1 MKTVKASPL
10 VATTWWLLGLALALA
25 GSLAN
30 QTWQLLTVSVLSL
43 VLAAMFGPVANKW
56 QSIRL
61 YLYLSGFI
69 LLVRVLFRVLF
80 SGNGTDLGYGQ
91 AGHVLLNLPTVTF
104 TVLGQSVHLLGPV
117 TVATLNT
124 AITDGLRLC
133 AIVLGVAMANIVA
146 NPRKLLRSTP
156 SALYEVATAAAVAI
170 SLAPQLVASI
180 NRVRQARELRG
191 GTPKG
196 LGGLGGVVIPVL
208 EDTIQRSLDLAAS
221 MDSRGFGRRGR
232 MPKSAVLTSRISSV
246 LAILVLGFAT
256 YLLLTSASSLWFAL
270 TLFGLGI
277 ALLALTFRV
286 ASAFRVRSRLALE
299 ERTWLDYAVIAIS
312 IVLVIWLAVGQVKL

>member
-1 MKTVKASPL
+1 VKSKNESPL
-10 VATTWWLLGLALALA
+10 VSTTWWLLGLALAVC
-25 GSLAN
+25 GSLAS
-30 QTWQLLTVSVLSL
+30 QSWQLLAGCAISL
-43 VLAAMFGPVANKW
+43 ALAAVFGPVANKW

-61 YLYLSGFI
+61 YLVLSGFI
-69 LLVRVLFRVLF
+69 LAVRVLFRVLF
-80 SGNGTDLGYGQ
+80 SGNGTYLYIGQ
-91 AGHVLLNLPTVTF
+91 AGDLILNLPTVTF
-104 TVLGQSVHLLGPV
+104 TVLRQSVHLLGPV
-117 TVATLNT
+117 TAATLST
-124 AITDGLRLC
+124 AINDGLRLC

-180 NRVRQARELRG
+180 DRVRKARELRG

-196 LGGLGGVVIPVL
+196 LGGLGGVLIPVL

-221 MDSRGFGRRGR
+221 MDSRGFGRQGR
-232 MPKSAVLTSRISSV
+232 MPKSAVVTARISSV

-256 YLLLTSASSLWFAL
+256 YLLLTSGSSLWFAL
-270 TLFGLGI
+270 VLFGLGI

-286 ASAFRVRSRLALE
+286 ASAFRVRSRLE
-299 ERTWLDYAVIAIS
+299 IEKRTWLDFAVIAMS
-312 IVLVIWLAVGQVKL
+312 VGLVIWMAVWQVNL

>member
-1 MKTVKASPL
+1 
-10 VATTWWLLGLALALA
+10 LALAVC
-25 GSLAN
+25 GSLAT
-30 QTWQLLTVSVLSL
+30 QTWLMLAVCLMSL
-43 VLAAMFGPVANKW
+43 ALAAVYGPANKW

-80 SGNGTDLGYGQ
+80 SGNGTGLSTR
-91 AGHVLLNLPTVTF
+91 HSPSVLLDLPSLSF
-104 TVLGQSVHLLGPV
+104 TVLTQNVHLLGPV
-117 TVATLNT
+117 TTNTLNS

-133 AIVLGVAMANIVA
+133 AIVLGVAMANIIA

-170 SLAPQLVASI
+170 SLAPQLISSI
-180 NRVRQARELRG
+180 NRVRRARELRG

-196 LGGLGGVVIPVL
+196 LSGLGGVVIPVL

-232 MPKSAVLTSRISSV
+232 MPNSVVVTSRTISI

-256 YLLLTSASSLWFAL
+256 YLLLTSGASLWVAL
-270 TLFGLGI
+270 ALFGLGI
-277 ALLALTFRV
+277 ALFAITIRM
-286 ASAFRVRSRLALE
+286 ANAYRVRSRLILE
-299 ERTWLDYAVIAIS
+299 KRTWRDVAVICVCSGA
-312 IVLVIWLAVGQVKL
+312 VVWLALGQVKM

>member
-30 QTWQLLTVSVLSL
+30 QTWQLLVVCAVSLG
-43 VLAAMFGPVANKW
+43 LAAAYGPAANKW
-56 QSIRL
+56 HSIRL

-69 LLVRVLFRVLF
+69 IVVRILFRVIF
-80 SGNGTDLGYGQ
+80 TGNGNSLVLGRPEN
-91 AGHVLLNLPTVTF
+91 VLLNLPTVTF
-104 TVLGQSVHLLGPV
+104 SVLGQSVHLLGPV
-117 TVATLNT
+117 TAATLNT
-124 AITDGLRLC
+124 AITDGLRLS

-170 SLAPQLVASI
+170 SLAPQLVSSI

-191 GTPKG
+191 GTPNG

-221 MDSRGFGRRGR
+221 MDSRGFGRQGR
-232 MPKSAVLTSRISSV
+232 MPKSAVITSRISSV
-246 LAILVLGFAT
+246 LAILILGFAT
-256 YLLLTSASSLWFAL
+256 YLLLTSGSSPWIAM
-270 TLFGLGI
+270 TLFGLGV

-286 ASAFRVRSRLALE
+286 ASVFKVRSRLAIE
-299 ERTWLDYAVIAIS
+299 NRTWRDYAVIAIS
-312 IVLVIWLAVGQVKL
+312 VGLVIWLAVGQVKL